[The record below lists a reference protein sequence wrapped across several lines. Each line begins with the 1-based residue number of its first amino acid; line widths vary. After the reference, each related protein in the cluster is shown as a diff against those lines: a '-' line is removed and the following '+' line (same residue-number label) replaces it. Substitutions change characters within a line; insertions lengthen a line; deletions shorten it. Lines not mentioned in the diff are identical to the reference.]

1 MRRQIAG
8 LALLFLTAHLLYL
21 PPTLED
27 IDSINFAL
35 GVREF
40 DVAKHQPHPPGYPVF
55 VAFARLSTA
64 LLEGVGVAG
73 AAPRGLAV
81 WSALA
86 GAALVPILYLLFST
100 LVNDGRVAAWA
111 TAVTVCSPLY
121 WFTALRPLSDM
132 TGLAFAAAAQAL
144 LIGSLRR
151 GEPDA
156 STRSSPPYQW
166 PPGAQLMVAGA
177 LCGIAAGVRSQ
188 TVILTGPLFLAAL
201 MWPGTVSLR
210 HRAAA
215 LGAAA
220 AAATGW
226 GVPLIWASGGL
237 GDYLAALGT
246 QAGEDFSGVVMLW
259 KTPEP
264 RLAFNAVLHSF
275 IWPWARV
282 ELGIAMVALAALG
295 LLRGAWYLPRA
306 IALLVLAF
314 APYAVFHL
322 LFQETV
328 TVRYALP
335 LVIPVGFLAVYAAAG
350 AGRLPLTLA
359 GAALVF
365 TSLAMSLPA
374 TRAYAREG
382 SPAFRVLQGTLLN
395 ISPQVLGFHFV
406 MRRVEQWEHDS
417 HGARV
422 LQARAGREWLALVE
436 HWRQWPDTTVHFL
449 ADPRRTDLALFDP
462 QARTLTA
469 SARWPFRE
477 EAFVAGTRP
486 GGADLY
492 TMSPP
497 GWMLDRGWAL
507 TAEIA
512 GVTANARVG
521 PHIEPSVAWVRSRQT
536 GDTLMLG
543 GRHLGG
549 EGAPPA
555 RLTLTIADGKVIAAW
570 EVPPG
575 PFFKTIVLPDGA
587 LDGDDRYVPLRVSA
601 AGAHGGTPPSPL
613 ALEQFDIQPEGQ
625 VLLGFLAGWQE
636 PEYNP
641 ETGRAWRWMS
651 ERAELWVRP
660 VNRDITVTLD
670 GESPAAYFDRAP
682 DVRVMAGGIELAR
695 FSPSTDF
702 VQRITIPAAVL
713 DAAEG
718 RVTLESDLSFSPA
731 ERSGAADQRRL
742 ALRIYSVRAE

>member
-1 MRRQIAG
+1 VRRQIAG

-40 DVAKHQPHPPGYPVF
+40 DVARHQPHPPGYPVF
-55 VAFARLSTA
+55 VALARLSTA
-64 LLEGVGVAG
+64 LFEGVGMAG

-81 WSALA
+81 WSAVA
-86 GAALVPILYLLFST
+86 GAALVPILYLLFRT
-100 LVNDGRVAAWA
+100 LVNDSRVASWA

-144 LIGSLRR
+144 LIGSLPR
-151 GEPDA
+151 GEPAGD
-156 STRSSPPYQW
+156 SRWSRPHEW
-166 PPGAQLMVAGA
+166 PAGAQLMVAGA

-201 MWPGTVSLR
+201 VWPGTVTFRYRTAAL
-210 HRAAA
+210 AAA
-215 LGAAA
+215 LI
-220 AAATGW
+220 AATGW

-264 RLAFNAVLHSF
+264 RLALNALLHSF

-282 ELGIAMVALAALG
+282 ELGIVVVALAAFG
-295 LLRGAWYLPRA
+295 LVRGAWHLPRA
-306 IALLVLAF
+306 VALLVLAF

-335 LVIPVGFLAVYAAAG
+335 LVIPVGFLAVYAVAG
-350 AGRLPLTLA
+350 AGRLPLTVA

-382 SPAFRVLQGTLLN
+382 SPAFRVFQGALLN
-395 ISPQVLGFHFV
+395 ISPQVIGFHFV
-406 MRRVEQWEHDS
+406 MGRVEEWEHDS
-417 HGARV
+417 HRARV

-436 HWRQWPDTTVHFL
+436 HWRNGPDSTVHFL

-477 EAFVAGTRP
+477 EAFVAGARP

-492 TMSPP
+492 TMSAP

-512 GVTANARVG
+512 GVTANARLG
-521 PHIEPSVAWVRSRQT
+521 PHIEPSVAWVRARQT
-536 GDTLMLG
+536 GDTLILG
-543 GRHLGG
+543 GRYLGG

-555 RLTLTIADGKVIAAW
+555 RLTLTTADGQVMAALD
-570 EVPPG
+570 VSPG
-575 PFFKTIVLPDGA
+575 PFFETIVLPAGA
-587 LDGDDRYVPLRVSA
+587 LDGHGYVPLRVSA
-601 AGAHGGTPPSPL
+601 AGAHGATPASPL

-625 VLLGFLAGWQE
+625 ILLGLLAGWQE

-641 ETGRAWRWMS
+641 ATGRAWRWMS
-651 ERAELWVRP
+651 DRAELWVRP
-660 VNRDITVTLD
+660 VDRDVTVTLD

-682 DVRVMAGGIELAR
+682 DVRVMAGDTELAR